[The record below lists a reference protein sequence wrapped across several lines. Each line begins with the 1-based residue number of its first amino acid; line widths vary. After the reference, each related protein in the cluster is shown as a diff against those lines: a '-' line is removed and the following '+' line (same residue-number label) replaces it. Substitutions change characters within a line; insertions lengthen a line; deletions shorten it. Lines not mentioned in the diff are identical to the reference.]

1 MSRGQHAADDG
12 SFGRSASGAMA
23 RGVALIVVAVVLGVL
38 LLRATDGPDPF
49 PAGSGPVG
57 GDDTTTTSATGGDA
71 TTTTLPPPAAEVDPT
86 TITVLVANGAS
97 VSGLAGDLT
106 ELVAAESFQTVDP
119 TDVDEDVETSTVY
132 YTPGFE
138 EAAAAVAAVFDPAPE
153 VAALPD
159 PSPVDDLAGAD
170 VVVVAGPDLVP
181 E

>member
-12 SFGRSASGAMA
+12 SFGRSASGAMI

-49 PAGSGPVG
+49 PTGTGPPAG
-57 GDDTTTTSATGGDA
+57 DETTTTTSPGSNQ
-71 TTTTLPPPAAEVDPT
+71 TTTSSMPPTSIDPS

-106 ELVAAESFQTVDP
+106 DVVAAEGFEVTEP

-132 YTPGFE
+132 FTPGFE
-138 EAAAAVAAVFDPAPE
+138 EAADAVAAVFDPVPE
-153 VAALPD
+153 VAPLPD
-159 PSPVDDLAGAD
+159 PQPVDDLAGAN
-170 VVVVAGPDLVP
+170 VILVAGPDLVP
-181 E
+181 